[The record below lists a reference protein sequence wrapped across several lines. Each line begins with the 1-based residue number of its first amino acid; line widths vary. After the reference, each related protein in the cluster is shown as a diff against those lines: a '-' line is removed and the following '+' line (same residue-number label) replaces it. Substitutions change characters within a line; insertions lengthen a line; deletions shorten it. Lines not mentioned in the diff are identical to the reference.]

1 MLQYG
6 DTPLHTAARYGHA
19 GVTRIL
25 ISAKCRINEQNKNG
39 DTSLHIGAALKRRK
53 IAKLLVEANISIGLK
68 NKVGAAR
75 ALLPAALLAA
85 APVAAAKL
93 RLQLKPFTFYHCLK
107 QLTQSHVSCENGLFS
122 KHVAV
127 LNCEWVIWHNPAQLV
142 VFLCS

>member
-75 ALLPAALLAA
+75 ALLVA

-127 LNCEWVIWHNPAQLV
+127 LNCECVIWHNPAQLV